1 MQMKR
6 WADLEAEA
14 PQIAEGG
21 RKLVYQYGVGLGFL
35 ATLRKDGGLRLH
47 PFCPVITGGGI
58 YGLIGPSPKRAD
70 LVQRRQFAI
79 HANQPEDRDDEFMLA
94 GSAVRVTDAALAQ
107 EVQRVYLEGGA
118 TSSEDEWTFEF
129 LLDRALLSLYKPRSS
144 GEPTWPPQYF
154 RWQAK

>member
-1 MQMKR
+1 MKR

-58 YGLIGPSPKRAD
+58 YGLIGPSPKRISSTHIPP
-70 LVQRRQFAI
+70 RRSRSTTA
-79 HANQPEDRDDEFMLA
+79 R
-94 GSAVRVTDAALAQ
+94 AV
-107 EVQRVYLEGGA
+107 
-118 TSSEDEWTFEF
+118 S
-129 LLDRALLSLYKPRSS
+129 
-144 GEPTWPPQYF
+144 WPPSS
-154 RWQAK
+154 AMSHSTPGA